1 MNERIASEFYEE
13 HKMKP
18 GKDFRLEVL
27 KMSKEDM
34 YDYLELRH
42 GDNVF
47 GWMKKLRETEDSNT
61 RLRDKLESLQNELE
75 ELKKADGGLTSEFIK
90 EIKAD
95 NIVNKRKLF
104 EAQTL
109 IGRLENWITKN
120 VPTKFVNTK
129 HPKTLFKEYKNETL

>member
-1 MNERIASEFYEE
+1 MNERIAFEFYEE

-27 KMSKEDM
+27 KMSKEDV
-34 YDYLELRH
+34 YDYLELKH
-42 GDNVF
+42 GENVY
-47 GWMKKLRETEDSNT
+47 GWMQKFWKSERSNEI
-61 RLRDKLESLQNELE
+61 LRDKLEALQNELE

-95 NIVNKRKLF
+95 NVINKRKLF
-104 EAQTL
+104 EAQIL
-109 IGRLENWITKN
+109 IGKLENWITKN
-120 VPTKFVNTK
+120 VPTKFVNIK